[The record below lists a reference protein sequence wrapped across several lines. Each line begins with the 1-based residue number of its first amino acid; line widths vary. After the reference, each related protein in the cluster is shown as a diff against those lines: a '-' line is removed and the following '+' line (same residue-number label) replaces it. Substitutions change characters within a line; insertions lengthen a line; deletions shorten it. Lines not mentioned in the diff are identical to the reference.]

1 MPVTITKPQATLR
14 ELLAGLKKRTGLFGE
29 QVLRANTID
38 EYYSVRG
45 ANRNLIINGDFKIS
59 QRGDYTTAANL
70 PSSTY
75 TLDRWISYMSN
86 MTGTLQ
92 HTTVTLNGE
101 TRRAAKVVLTNS
113 TSGEALLEQRV
124 EPVNMVV
131 GKIYTLSAWV
141 RTTNSSIRLR
151 VHDGGG
157 WIHSPVSQYATPSGQ
172 WQKITFTYLYNGP
185 VAGYHPVQLYCS
197 SGNTGEYYEFTDF
210 QLEEGTVA
218 TPFERRLIGQELQ
231 LCQRYYQKSFAQATT
246 PADGQTGQPESGLF
260 TYDTTAGQSH
270 FTPFIVTMR
279 ASPTMTFYQASGRG
293 STAGQWATY
302 DGSSWTS
309 LTTSIAFS
317 SGLSQNGF
325 TFVGARSSAFTAR
338 LPYLLSG
345 HYTASAEL

>member
-29 QVLRANTID
+29 QVLRTNTLD
-38 EYYSVRG
+38 EYYGIRG

-70 PSSTY
+70 PSSTF
-75 TLDRWISYMSN
+75 TLDRWVSYMSN

-113 TSGEALLEQRV
+113 TSGEALLEQRI
-124 EPVNMVV
+124 EPVNMIV
-131 GKIYTLSAWV
+131 GKTYTLSAWV
-141 RTTNSSIRLR
+141 RTTNRTIRLR

-157 WIHSPVSQYATPSGQ
+157 WIHSAPSQYASPSGQ

-231 LCQRYYQKSFAQATT
+231 LCQRYFQYSKVYFEYAMGSTGNLAS
-246 PADGQTGQPESGLF
+246 PA
-260 TYDTTAGQSH
+260 
-270 FTPFIVTMR
+270 VTLAVPMR
-279 ASPTMTFYQASGRG
+279 AAPTYTVIYNAG
-293 STAGQWATY
+293 SNTTVNGPSTYVVNGMAVAWVLGYAAGSAGY
-302 DGSSWTS
+302 GYRDINYSLSS
-309 LTTSIAFS
+309 
-317 SGLSQNGF
+317 
-325 TFVGARSSAFTAR
+325 
-338 LPYLLSG
+338 
-345 HYTASAEL
+345 EL